1 MASPSEYHG
10 FIIKV
15 FEEPY
20 MVKEGPFLNADKDY
34 PTRRSKLVDSKRSKR
49 IMEDVFSFQVSSVPV
64 KAPKENQMAKPSKKA
79 PKSVPPVERESSV
92 CDSPAIEVAGAA
104 HALDE
109 EMPDSQAP
117 ASQKECIQMLPTFEP
132 PLAGQKSKDDRQ
144 MAGIVPLE
152 RASSYVRVGGQEKPK
167 DDANFSETMDNGTE
181 VARAKLILKPHSQ
194 EESPVCNKVEKS
206 VPQIILHQLEDE
218 VSLGLHRE
226 DDNDDLMTNY
236 QCEEI
241 AKAKLKLII
250 RYCSLFRFVWILK
263 CLPYHLAQS
272 CLLHV
277 LYSGYGS
284 DVLQNK
290 GSCESK
296 GSLLPMLH

>member
-1 MASPSEYHG
+1 MASLLEYHG

-34 PTRRSKLVDSKRSKR
+34 PTRRSKLVDSKRSKK
-49 IMEDVFSFQVSSVPV
+49 IMEDVLFSFQVLSVPV
-64 KAPKENQMAKPSKKA
+64 KAPKENQMAKMSKNA

-109 EMPDSQAP
+109 EMPDSQAA
-117 ASQKECIQMLPTFEP
+117 ASQKECIQMLPTFET
-132 PLAGQKSKDDRQ
+132 PLAGQKSKDDHQ

-152 RASSYVRVGGQEKPK
+152 WGSSYVRVGGQEKPK
-167 DDANFSETMDNGTE
+167 VDANFSETMDNGTE
-181 VARAKLILKPHSQ
+181 VAQAKRILHSP

-218 VSLGLHRE
+218 VPLDIHRE

-250 RYCSLFRFVWILK
+250 RYCSLFHFVWILK
-263 CLPYHLAQS
+263 CLPYHLAQY
-272 CLLHV
+272 C
-277 LYSGYGS
+277 
-284 DVLQNK
+284 
-290 GSCESK
+290 
-296 GSLLPMLH
+296 